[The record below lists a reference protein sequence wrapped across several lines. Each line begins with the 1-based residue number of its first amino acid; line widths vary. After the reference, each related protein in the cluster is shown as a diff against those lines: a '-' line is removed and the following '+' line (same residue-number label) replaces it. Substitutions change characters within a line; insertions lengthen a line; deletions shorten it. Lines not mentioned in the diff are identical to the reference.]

1 MDNKSEILK
10 KGCKSRK
17 KQQEKIALVASI
29 FENIVDLLETFD
41 EDKN

>member
-10 KGCKSRK
+10 KVVKVGKTAG
-17 KQQEKIALVASI
+17 KIALVASI

>member
-10 KGCKSRK
+10 KVVKVGKT
-17 KQQEKIALVASI
+17 EGKIELVASI

>member
-10 KGCKSRK
+10 KVVKVGKTAG
-17 KQQEKIALVASI
+17 IASI